1 MTKHRRYPK
10 PRFRLVR
17 YRNQQGYLLERYED
31 AKVSAYVAQYVRCPL
46 NDGLLSIDHCNGC
59 QHFNNVCA
67 NGIDCKN
74 RTPYRNTIGWADP
87 EKTVKCRTI
96 TTPIF

>member
-17 YRNQQGYLLERYED
+17 YRNQQGYVIEKDYM
-31 AKVSAYVAQYVRCPL
+31 AKTSVITAAYVRCPL

-59 QHFNNVCA
+59 QFFAQICER
-67 NGIDCKN
+67 GIDCKN
-74 RTPYRNTIGWADP
+74 RTPYRNTIGWEDP
-87 EKTVKCRTI
+87 EKTKKTI
-96 TTPIF
+96 TIKTPTF